1 LNHFLRGFA
10 WVLLAG
16 LVLFAGCSKE
26 EQKKGALK
34 APAFSFLSIDGQN
47 TFALEDFK
55 GKVLIIDF
63 WATWCPPCKQE
74 IPHFN
79 ELYETYKDDGL
90 EILGVSVDQGG
101 PTLVQTYMKSSSP
114 SIVPKYPVVM
124 VNREAVT
131 AYGPISSIPVTF
143 IVDRKGNVQ
152 QRLLGYQDKQV
163 FEAILEKL
171 L

>member
-1 LNHFLRGFA
+1 LRRLTWA
-10 WVLLAG
+10 LVAG

-34 APAFSFLSIDGQN
+34 APAFSLLSYDGQK
-47 TFALEDFK
+47 THRLEDYK
-55 GKVLIIDF
+55 GKVLILDF

-79 ELYETYKDDGL
+79 DLYAAHKEDGL

-101 PTLVQTYMKSSSP
+101 PAVVQNYMKGSP
-114 SIVPKYPVVM
+114 ASIVPKYPVVM
-124 VNREAVT
+124 VNQEAVI

-143 IVDRKGNVQ
+143 VVDRKGNVQ
-152 QRLLGYQDKQV
+152 QRFVGYQDKQV